1 MGKKLLNNLGLKL
14 VSIFLA
20 VVIWF
25 AVVMISNPKDSVT
38 FSGITVNLVNT
49 ELLDSEEK
57 LYEVQDNS
65 DKVRVTVEAPRKVI
79 NQLRSSDII
88 AEADV
93 SRLTE
98 VNTIAINCSL
108 LNNAV
113 EISSITSNPDV
124 VRLKVE
130 DKASK
135 WVNVKRNTD
144 RKSVV

>member
-98 VNTIAINCSL
+98 VNTIAINC
-108 LNNAV
+108 
-113 EISSITSNPDV
+113 
-124 VRLKVE
+124 
-130 DKASK
+130 
-135 WVNVKRNTD
+135 
-144 RKSVV
+144 